1 VHVGIDSFVS
11 AVMDPETGHEVG
23 PVERIEHLLE
33 EIALADSCGL
43 YSFGIG
49 EHHRE
54 EFYDSAP
61 PVLLA
66 AAAARTSR
74 IRLGSAVTVLSAA
87 DPVRVFQQFATLDL
101 IAKGRVDLIVGRGSF
116 TEAFP
121 LFGLDLADYD
131 SLFDEK
137 LDLLL
142 RIRDST
148 NVTWSGRHRPPLSGQ
163 GVYPRPAQD
172 PLPIWI
178 GVGGTPESFV
188 RAGVLGLPL
197 MVAIIGGEPRRFA
210 PLVDLYRRAGLQAGP
225 GRERLRVGLHVFGYV
240 GESGQGVYPRPAQD
254 PLPIWIGVGGTPES
268 FVRAGVLGLPLMVA
282 IIGGEP
288 RRFAPLVDLYRRAGL
303 QAGHGPEKLRVGLH
317 VFGYVGESV
326 QAAGDIV
333 YPGWHQMFTTASRER
348 GFPPPTRAQFDATSG
363 ADGAF
368 FMGDPETIATK
379 LRRVSEQLGGVERIS
394 IQMTNSRLSHANLLR
409 GIELLGT
416 EVAPAVADV

>member
-11 AVMDPETGHEVG
+11 AVIDPGTGHRVG
-23 PVERIEHLLE
+23 PEERIEHLLE
-33 EIALADSCGL
+33 EIALADACGL

-54 EFYDSAP
+54 EYYDSAP

-66 AAAARTSR
+66 AAAARTST

-142 RIRDST
+142 KIRDST
-148 NVTWSGRHRPPLSGQ
+148 QVSWSGRHRPPLSGQ
-163 GVYPRPAQD
+163 GVYPRPVQD

-178 GVGGTPESFV
+178 GVGGTPASFV
-188 RAGVLGLPL
+188 RAGLLGLPL

-210 PLVDLYRRAGLQAGP
+210 ALVDLYRRAGQQAGHGP
-225 GRERLRVGLHVFGYV
+225 ETLKVGLHVFGY
-240 GESGQGVYPRPAQD
+240 
-254 PLPIWIGVGGTPES
+254 I
-268 FVRAGVLGLPLMVA
+268 
-282 IIGGEP
+282 
-288 RRFAPLVDLYRRAGL
+288 
-303 QAGHGPEKLRVGLH
+303 
-317 VFGYVGESV
+317 GESV
-326 QAAGDIV
+326 RSAADII

-363 ADGAF
+363 PDGAF
-368 FMGDPETIATK
+368 FMGDPDTLATK
-379 LRRVSEQLGGVERIS
+379 LRRVSEQLGGVDRVS
-394 IQMTNSRLSHANLLR
+394 LQMTNPRLSHANLLR

-416 EVAPAVADV
+416 EVAPAVADI